1 MHYHVLS
8 QSSSNHYKVYALTHY
23 YKVYA
28 LTHYF
33 HIKLIELIKLTNPSK
48 INEEIDTVPL
58 KRKHK
63 LEKYLDV
70 FIRDTVFQV

>member
-8 QSSSNHYKVYALTHY
+8 QSLSNH

-48 INEEIDTVPL
+48 INEENDTVPL
-58 KRKHK
+58 KIKK
-63 LEKYLDV
+63 
-70 FIRDTVFQV
+70 